1 MNVRQNYR
9 NDCKAEL
16 FMIATFYFILKGG
29 LCSIIC
35 APQTSKQILNF
46 LIALLLKKEGR
57 KLQILP

>member
-16 FMIATFYFILKGG
+16 FMITTFYFILKGR
-29 LCSIIC
+29 LFSIMC

-46 LIALLLKKEGR
+46 LIA
-57 KLQILP
+57 

>member
-16 FMIATFYFILKGG
+16 FMIITFYLIFKGG
-29 LCSIIC
+29 LFSVIY

-46 LIALLLKKEGR
+46 LIAWLLKKM
-57 KLQILP
+57 KKIQILP